1 MAAQQDQQLSLD
13 LTRPPQWLPLAPE
26 AYGRMVNR
34 LGVLI
39 TKRARKRGADFQVHG
54 AMKAIHAACHACE
67 GIDPYDGQALRPVPV
82 LLLGGKDAKPAS
94 GALLWRSPTLIHR
107 TAVRHC
113 DFEVVSWQ
121 TAQAR
126 AVIPAEDYI
135 DHCRAVV
142 AWREAGASC
151 GADS

>member
-13 LTRPPQWLPLAPE
+13 LTRPPRWLPLAPE

-34 LGVLI
+34 LGVVI
-39 TKRARKRGADFQVHG
+39 TKRARKRGADFQVHE
-54 AMKAIHAACHACE
+54 AMEAIHAACHASG

-82 LLLGGKDAKPAS
+82 LLLGGKDAEAAT

-107 TAVRHC
+107 TAIRKC

-135 DHCRAVV
+135 DHCRAVA
-142 AWREAGASC
+142 AWAEAGASC
-151 GADS
+151 VADS

>member
-13 LTRPPQWLPLAPE
+13 LTRPPRWLPLAPE

-39 TKRARKRGADFQVHG
+39 TKRARKRGADFQVHE
-54 AMKAIHAACHACE
+54 AMEAIHAACHACG

-82 LLLGGKDAKPAS
+82 LLLGGKDAEAAS
-94 GALLWRSPTLIHR
+94 GAVLWRSPTLIHR
-107 TAVRHC
+107 TPLHDCA
-113 DFEVVSWQ
+113 FEVVSWQ

-126 AVIPAEDYI
+126 AVLSAEDYI
-135 DHCRAVV
+135 AHCRAVV
-142 AWREAGASC
+142 AWVETGASA